1 MAPAHEFVSA
11 LHVGKKLPEG
21 IGDLVALE
29 IAKYLNLDVS
39 DTNWVTPTVRNVTD
53 LTEQSS
59 LGGFSSSHWTLQGW
73 VLDAA
78 SMEALAEEFPDAF
91 RE

>member
-11 LHVGKKLPEG
+11 LHVGKMFPGGL
-21 IGDLVALE
+21 GDEVARD
-29 IAKYLNLDVS
+29 IAELLNLNEY
-39 DTNWVTPTVRNVTD
+39 DTNWVTPTGRNVTD
-53 LTEQSS
+53 LCELSS

-73 VLDAA
+73 VLDAS
-78 SMEALAEEFPDAF
+78 SMIALADEFPEEF